1 MVKLSEKNFNYTAAF
16 FMLIALGI
24 GGNIL
29 GGVVGIPIIALM
41 SGKDMLFVTENLQ
54 QIVGNVAFLREMQ
67 VLQSISAIFG
77 FLLPTLFCGIQIKF

>member
-41 SGKDMLFVTENLQ
+41 S
-54 QIVGNVAFLREMQ
+54 
-67 VLQSISAIFG
+67 
-77 FLLPTLFCGIQIKF
+77 